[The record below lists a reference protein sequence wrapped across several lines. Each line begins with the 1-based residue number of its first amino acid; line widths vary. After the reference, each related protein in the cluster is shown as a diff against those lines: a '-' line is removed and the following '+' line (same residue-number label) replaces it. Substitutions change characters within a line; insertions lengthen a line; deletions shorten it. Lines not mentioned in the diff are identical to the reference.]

1 MGKYFIAHITIGI
14 QTVSAQN
21 RSCVLPDSCHD
32 IRWSVVMRPPVCSL
46 VMSALVSGM
55 VRRGHMSDT
64 EVAEIEDML
73 NTSHME
79 DMEHL
84 DILRPPHSHMS
95 HRHEAAV
102 HVSTFGSCKFIQ
114 RGYC

>member
-1 MGKYFIAHITIGI
+1 
-14 QTVSAQN
+14 
-21 RSCVLPDSCHD
+21 
-32 IRWSVVMRPPVCSL
+32 
-46 VMSALVSGM
+46 
-55 VRRGHMSDT
+55 MSDT

-114 RGYC
+114 RGVIVRKLSNYIVDNNIVK

>member
-1 MGKYFIAHITIGI
+1 
-14 QTVSAQN
+14 
-21 RSCVLPDSCHD
+21 
-32 IRWSVVMRPPVCSL
+32 
-46 VMSALVSGM
+46 
-55 VRRGHMSDT
+55 MSDT

-102 HVSTFGSCKFIQ
+102 HVSTFGSCKSI
-114 RGYC
+114 

>member
-1 MGKYFIAHITIGI
+1 MEMVTNDEKTEDLEGDPG
-14 QTVSAQN
+14 VGGEM
-21 RSCVLPDSCHD
+21 VDGGLDP
-32 IRWSVVMRPPVCSL
+32 
-46 VMSALVSGM
+46 GM

-102 HVSTFGSCKFIQ
+102 HVSTFGSCKFI
-114 RGYC
+114 